1 MTSKQNVK
9 DNNYGYNTSYGFYL
23 TSKNHQYEKDILRV
37 GGYEKTQ
44 CWVDKQNKL
53 IGILFS
59 KANKTIEQIAFSSKM
74 EIDFKK
80 ELYRQLNKK

>member
-1 MTSKQNVK
+1 MTSKPNVK

-23 TSKNHQYEKDILRV
+23 TSKNHQ
-37 GGYEKTQ
+37 YEKTQ